1 MDALKLSVIIV
12 SYNVKFYLEQCLHS
26 LRKATEGMEC
36 EIYVVDNHSRDGS
49 VDYLSCRFPKVR
61 MISSNRNLGF
71 ARANNHTKLI
81 RKNIW
86 L

>member
-36 EIYVVDNHSRDGS
+36 EIYVDRKS
-49 VDYLSCRFPKVR
+49 VV
-61 MISSNRNLGF
+61 
-71 ARANNHTKLI
+71 
-81 RKNIW
+81 
-86 L
+86 